1 MEENYKCM
9 KITSSYAVELKH
21 VNKIFYPTIR
31 IYKRAVSFCVSTFDR
46 EWSAISLLIGK
57 SRNSY
62 AESLIHSTKNNQA
75 KYPEFDKQ
83 FPKLPS
89 YLRRSVISVALGYL
103 QSYYSNLE
111 NWLNSKRTT
120 KKPTLQVN
128 LNQLPTFYKDNTY
141 DGSLMD
147 SNIVRLKLF
156 VNNDWIWVPFTLK
169 HTDMNYIRKQS
180 VGSKLSVP
188 MLEKKHKKWFLRFSF
203 EENVKLTNSKD
214 VVLAV
219 DLGLNTDATCCVM
232 NKEGTV
238 LKRKFINFKSDK
250 DSLYHTLN
258 KIKKVNRLQGP
269 KNTSKLWR
277 IAKFKNDELAR
288 HVANAI
294 SELALEYQVN
304 VIVFEHLNM
313 QGKKRGANKQ
323 KLHMWKKNMI
333 QQLVLHKA
341 HRHGIRISRVCPYNT
356 SKLAYDGSGYV
367 LRGSK
372 ANLPTYELCQFVNG
386 KIYNCDL
393 SASYNIAA
401 RYFIREIEKSI
412 SVMKWSQA
420 VANVKSLAKRTLN
433 TYSTYLE
440 LLSMA

>member
-111 NWLNSKRTT
+111 NWLNSKRIT

-156 VNNDWIWVPFTLK
+156 VNNDWIWVSFTLK

-180 VGSKLSVP
+180 AGSKLSVP
-188 MLEKKHKKWFLRFSF
+188 MLEKKYKKWFLRFSF
-203 EENVKLTNSKD
+203 EENVKLTSKKD

-232 NKEGTV
+232 NKEGTI

-412 SVMKWSQA
+412 SAMKWSQA

>member
-1 MEENYKCM
+1 M
-9 KITSSYAVELKH
+9 KTTLSYAVELKH
-21 VNKIFYPTIR
+21 TSKIFYPTIK
-31 IYKRAVSFCVSTFDR
+31 IYQRAVSFCVSTFEN
-46 EWSAISLLIGK
+46 EWSSISSVTDSKQRKG
-57 SRNSY
+57 Y
-62 AESLIHSTKNNQA
+62 AERLIHSTKSNQA

-83 FPKLPS
+83 FFKLPS
-89 YLRRSVISVALGYL
+89 YLRRSVISVALGHL
-103 QSYYSNLE
+103 QSYHSNRE
-111 NWLNSKRTT
+111 NWLNSKQTT
-120 KKPTLQVN
+120 KKPVLQMN
-128 LNQLPTFYKDNTY
+128 LNKLPTFYRDNTY

-147 SNIVRLKLF
+147 ADIVRLKLF

-180 VGSKLSVP
+180 AGSKLSVP
-188 MLEKKHKKWFLRFSF
+188 TLEKKHKKWFLRFSF
-203 EENVKLTNSKD
+203 EENVKLTTSKD
-214 VVLAV
+214 LVLAV

-258 KIKKVNRLQGP
+258 KIKKVSRLQGP
-269 KNTSKLWR
+269 KNTAKLWR

-288 HVANAI
+288 HVASAI
-294 SELALEYQVN
+294 LKLALDYDVD
-304 VIVFEHLNM
+304 VIVFEHLDIK
-313 QGKKRGANKQ
+313 GKKRGSKKQ
-323 KLHMWKKNMI
+323 KLHMWKKNTI

-341 HRHGIRISRVCPYNT
+341 HRHGIRVSRVCSYNT

-367 LRGSK
+367 LRGDK
-372 ANLPTYELCQFVNG
+372 ANLPTYELCQFTSG

-401 RYFIREIEKSI
+401 RYFIREIEKST
-412 SVMKWSQA
+412 SAMKWSQA

-433 TYSTYLE
+433 TYSSFLE
-440 LLSMA
+440 LLSLA

>member
-1 MEENYKCM
+1 M
-9 KITSSYAVELKH
+9 KTISSYAVELRH
-21 VNKIFYPTIR
+21 VNKIFYPTIK
-31 IYKRAVSFCVSTFDR
+31 IYKRAVSFCVSIFNS
-46 EWSAISLLIGK
+46 EWSAISLLTGK
-57 SRNSY
+57 NRNSY
-62 AESLIHSTKNNQA
+62 AETLIHSTKSNQA
-75 KYPEFDKQ
+75 KYSEFDKQ
-83 FPKLPS
+83 FFKLPS

-147 SNIVRLKLF
+147 DDSVRLKLF
-156 VNNDWIWVPFTLK
+156 VNNDWIWVPFKLK

-180 VGSKLSVP
+180 VGSKMSMP
-188 MLEKKHKKWFLRFSF
+188 TLEKKHKKWFLRFSF
-203 EENVKLTNSKD
+203 EDNVKLTNSKD

-258 KIKKVNRLQGP
+258 KIKKVSRLQGP
-269 KNTSKLWR
+269 KNTCKLWR
-277 IAKFKNDELAR
+277 IAKFRNDELAR

-294 SELALEYQVN
+294 LEFALAYQVD
-304 VIVFEHLNM
+304 VIVFEYLDIR
-313 QGKKRGANKQ
+313 GKIRGAKKQ
-323 KLHMWKKNMI
+323 KLHMWKKNTI
-333 QQLVLHKA
+333 QQLVMHNA

-367 LRGSK
+367 LRGDK
-372 ANLPTYELCQFVNG
+372 ANLSTYELCRFVNG

-412 SVMKWSQA
+412 SAMKWSQA
-420 VANVKSLAKRTLN
+420 VANVKSLAKRTLS

-440 LLSMA
+440 LLSIT

>member
-1 MEENYKCM
+1 M
-9 KITSSYAVELKH
+9 KTISSYAIELKH
-21 VNKIFYPTIR
+21 TSKIFYPTIK
-31 IYKRAVSFCVSTFDR
+31 IYQHAVSFCVSTFEN
-46 EWSAISLLIGK
+46 EWSAISSVTDSK
-57 SRNSY
+57 QRKTY
-62 AESLIHSTKNNQA
+62 AERLIHSTKSNQA
-75 KYPEFDKQ
+75 KYPEFDKK

-89 YLRRSVISVALGYL
+89 YLRRSAINTALGHL
-103 QSYYSNLE
+103 QSYHSNLE
-111 NWLNSKRTT
+111 NWLNSKRIG
-120 KKPTLQVN
+120 KKPTLKVN
-128 LNQLPTFYKDNTY
+128 FNKLPAFYKD
-141 DGSLMD
+141 GSYKGSPMD
-147 SNIVRLKLF
+147 TDIVRLKLF

-169 HTDMNYIRKQS
+169 YTDIEYIRKQS
-180 VGSKLSVP
+180 AGCKLSVP
-188 MLEKKHKKWFLRFSF
+188 TLEKKHKKWFLRFSF
-203 EENVKLTNSKD
+203 EENVKLTTSKD

-258 KIKKVNRLQGP
+258 KIKKVSRLQGP
-269 KNTSKLWR
+269 NNTAKLWR

-294 SELALEYQVN
+294 SKLALEYQVD
-304 VIVFEHLNM
+304 VIVFEHLDIK
-313 QGKKRGANKQ
+313 GKKRGKAKQ
-323 KLHMWKKNMI
+323 KLHMWKKNTI

-341 HRHGIRISRVCPYNT
+341 HRHGIRVSRVCPYNT

-367 LRGSK
+367 LRGNK
-372 ANLPTYELCQFVNG
+372 ANLPTYELCQFTNG

-401 RYFIREIEKSI
+401 RYFIREIEKST
-412 SVMKWSQA
+412 SAMKWSQA

-440 LLSMA
+440 LLSLA

>member
-1 MEENYKCM
+1 M
-9 KITSSYAVELKH
+9 KVISSYAVELKH
-21 VNKIFYPTIR
+21 ISKIFYPTIK
-31 IYKRAVSFCVSTFDR
+31 IYKRAVSFCVSTFDS
-46 EWSAISLLIGK
+46 EWSAISLRTGK

-62 AESLIHSTKNNQA
+62 AESLIHSTSKNLA

-89 YLRRSVISVALGYL
+89 YLRRSVISVALGHL

-111 NWLNSKRTT
+111 NWLNSNQTGKR
-120 KKPTLQVN
+120 PTLQVN
-128 LNQLPTFYKDNTY
+128 LNKLPTFYKDNTY

-147 SNIVRLKLF
+147 ADSVILKLF

-169 HTDMNYIRKQS
+169 HTDIDYIRKQS
-180 VGSKLSVP
+180 AGSKLSVP
-188 MLEKKHKKWFLRFSF
+188 TLEKKHKKWFLRFSF
-203 EENVKLTNSKD
+203 EENVKLTTSKD
-214 VVLAV
+214 LVLAV

-258 KIKKVNRLQGP
+258 KIKKVSRLQGS
-269 KNTSKLWR
+269 KNTAKLWR

-288 HVANAI
+288 HVASAI
-294 SELALEYQVN
+294 LELALEYQVD
-304 VIVFEHLNM
+304 VIVFEHLDIK
-313 QGKKRGANKQ
+313 GKKRGSKKQ
-323 KLHMWKKNMI
+323 KLHMWKKNTI

-341 HRHGIRISRVCPYNT
+341 NRHGMRLSRVCPYNT

-367 LRGSK
+367 LRGDK
-372 ANLPTYELCQFVNG
+372 ANLSTYELCQFTNG

-401 RYFIREIEKSI
+401 RYFIREIEKST
-412 SVMKWSQA
+412 SAMKWSQA

-433 TYSTYLE
+433 TYSSYLE
-440 LLSMA
+440 LLSLA

>member
-1 MEENYKCM
+1 M
-9 KITSSYAVELKH
+9 KTISSYAVELRH

-31 IYKRAVSFCVSTFDR
+31 IYNRAVSFCVSIFNS
-46 EWSAISLLIGK
+46 EWSAISLLTGK
-57 SRNSY
+57 NRNSY
-62 AESLIHSTKNNQA
+62 AETLIHSTKSNQA

-83 FPKLPS
+83 FFKLPS
-89 YLRRSVISVALGYL
+89 YLRRSVISDALGYL

-147 SNIVRLKLF
+147 DDSVRLKLF
-156 VNNDWIWVPFTLK
+156 VNNDWIWVPFKLK

-180 VGSKLSVP
+180 VGSKMSMP
-188 MLEKKHKKWFLRFSF
+188 TLEKKHKKWFLRFSF
-203 EENVKLTNSKD
+203 EDNVKLTNSKD

-258 KIKKVNRLQGP
+258 KIKKVSRLQGP
-269 KNTSKLWR
+269 KNTCKLWR
-277 IAKFKNDELAR
+277 IAKFRNDELAR

-294 SELALEYQVN
+294 LELALAYQVD
-304 VIVFEHLNM
+304 VIVFEYLDIR
-313 QGKKRGANKQ
+313 GKIRGAKKQ

-333 QQLVLHKA
+333 QQLVMHNA

-367 LRGSK
+367 LRGDK
-372 ANLPTYELCQFVNG
+372 ANLSTYELCRFVNG

-420 VANVKSLAKRTLN
+420 VANVKSLAKRTLS

-440 LLSMA
+440 LLSIT

>member
-1 MEENYKCM
+1 M
-9 KITSSYAVELKH
+9 KTTSSYAVELKH
-21 VNKIFYPTIR
+21 ISKIFYPTIK
-31 IYKRAVSFCVSTFDR
+31 IYQRAVSFCVSTFEN
-46 EWSAISLLIGK
+46 EWSSISSVTDSKQRKG
-57 SRNSY
+57 Y
-62 AESLIHSTKNNQA
+62 AERLIHSTKSNQA

-83 FPKLPS
+83 FFKLPS
-89 YLRRSVISVALGYL
+89 YLRRSAINTALGHL
-103 QSYYSNLE
+103 QSYHSNLE
-111 NWLNSKRTT
+111 NWLNSKQTT
-120 KKPTLQVN
+120 KKPVLQVN
-128 LNQLPTFYKDNTY
+128 LNKLPTFYKDNTY

-147 SNIVRLKLF
+147 ADSVSLKLF

-169 HTDMNYIRKQS
+169 HTDIDYIRKQS
-180 VGSKLSVP
+180 AGSKLSVP
-188 MLEKKHKKWFLRFSF
+188 TLEKKHKKWFLRFSF
-203 EENVKLTNSKD
+203 EENVKLTTSKD
-214 VVLAV
+214 IVLAV
-219 DLGLNTDATCCVM
+219 DLRLNTDATCCVM

-258 KIKKVNRLQGP
+258 KIKKVSRLQGP
-269 KNTSKLWR
+269 KNTAKLWR

-288 HVANAI
+288 HVSSAI
-294 SELALEYQVN
+294 LELALVYQVD
-304 VIVFEHLNM
+304 VIVFEHLDIK
-313 QGKKRGANKQ
+313 GKKRGANKQ
-323 KLHMWKKNMI
+323 KLHMWKKNTI

-367 LRGSK
+367 LRGDK
-372 ANLPTYELCQFVNG
+372 ANLPTYELCQFTNG

-401 RYFIREIEKSI
+401 RYFIREIEKST

-433 TYSTYLE
+433 TYSSYLE
-440 LLSMA
+440 LLSLA

>member
-1 MEENYKCM
+1 M
-9 KITSSYAVELKH
+9 KIISSYAVELKH
-21 VNKIFYPTIR
+21 TSKIFYPTIK
-31 IYKRAVSFCVSTFDR
+31 IYQRAVSFCVSVFDS
-46 EWSAISLLIGK
+46 EWSAISLLTGK
-57 SRNSY
+57 SRNNY
-62 AESLIHSTKNNQA
+62 AERLIHSTKSNQA
-75 KYPEFDKQ
+75 KYSEFDKQ
-83 FPKLPS
+83 FSKFPS
-89 YLRRSVISVALGYL
+89 YLRRSVISVALGHL

-111 NWLNSKRTT
+111 NWLNSKQTA

-141 DGSLMD
+141 DGSLMNAD
-147 SNIVRLKLF
+147 IVRLKLF
-156 VNNDWIWVPFTLK
+156 VNNDWIWVPFILK
-169 HTDMNYIRKQS
+169 HTDINYIRKQS
-180 VGSKLSVP
+180 AGKKLSVP
-188 MLEKKHKKWFLRFSF
+188 TLEKKHKKWFLRFSF

-258 KIKKVNRLQGP
+258 KIKKVSRLQGS

-313 QGKKRGANKQ
+313 QGKKHGKAKQ
-323 KLHMWKKNMI
+323 KLHMWKKNTI
-333 QQLVLHKA
+333 QQLVMHKA
-341 HRHGIRISRVCPYNT
+341 HRYGMRISRVCPYNT

-401 RYFIREIEKSI
+401 RYFIREIQKST

-420 VANVKSLAKRTLN
+420 IANVKGLAKRTLN

-440 LLSMA
+440 LLSLA

>member
-1 MEENYKCM
+1 M
-9 KITSSYAVELKH
+9 
-21 VNKIFYPTIR
+21 
-31 IYKRAVSFCVSTFDR
+31 
-46 EWSAISLLIGK
+46 
-57 SRNSY
+57 
-62 AESLIHSTKNNQA
+62 
-75 KYPEFDKQ
+75 
-83 FPKLPS
+83 
-89 YLRRSVISVALGYL
+89 
-103 QSYYSNLE
+103 
-111 NWLNSKRTT
+111 
-120 KKPTLQVN
+120 
-128 LNQLPTFYKDNTY
+128 
-141 DGSLMD
+141 
-147 SNIVRLKLF
+147 
-156 VNNDWIWVPFTLK
+156 
-169 HTDMNYIRKQS
+169 
-180 VGSKLSVP
+180 
-188 MLEKKHKKWFLRFSF
+188 
-203 EENVKLTNSKD
+203 
-214 VVLAV
+214 
-219 DLGLNTDATCCVM
+219 
-232 NKEGTV
+232 
-238 LKRKFINFKSDK
+238 
-250 DSLYHTLN
+250 
-258 KIKKVNRLQGP
+258 
-269 KNTSKLWR
+269 
-277 IAKFKNDELAR
+277 
-288 HVANAI
+288 
-294 SELALEYQVN
+294 N

-412 SVMKWSQA
+412 SAMKWSQA

>member
-1 MEENYKCM
+1 M
-9 KITSSYAVELKH
+9 KTISSYAVELRH

-31 IYKRAVSFCVSTFDR
+31 IYKRAVSFCVSIFNS
-46 EWSAISLLIGK
+46 EWSAISLLTGK
-57 SRNSY
+57 NRNSY
-62 AESLIHSTKNNQA
+62 AETLIHSTKSNQA

-83 FPKLPS
+83 FFKLPS

-141 DGSLMD
+141 DCSLMD
-147 SNIVRLKLF
+147 DDSVRLKLF
-156 VNNDWIWVPFTLK
+156 VNNDWIWVPFKLK

-180 VGSKLSVP
+180 VGSKMSMP
-188 MLEKKHKKWFLRFSF
+188 TLEKKHKKWFLRFSF
-203 EENVKLTNSKD
+203 EDNVKLTNSKD

-258 KIKKVNRLQGP
+258 KIKKVSRLQGP
-269 KNTSKLWR
+269 KNTCKLWR
-277 IAKFKNDELAR
+277 IAKFRNDELAR

-294 SELALEYQVN
+294 LELALAYQVD
-304 VIVFEHLNM
+304 VIVFEYLDIR
-313 QGKKRGANKQ
+313 GKIRGAKKQ

-333 QQLVLHKA
+333 QQLVMHNA

-367 LRGSK
+367 LRGDK
-372 ANLPTYELCQFVNG
+372 ANLSTYELCRFVNG

-412 SVMKWSQA
+412 SAMKWSQA
-420 VANVKSLAKRTLN
+420 VANVKSLAKRTLS

-440 LLSMA
+440 LLSIT

>member
-1 MEENYKCM
+1 M
-9 KITSSYAVELKH
+9 KTISSYAVELRH

-31 IYKRAVSFCVSTFDR
+31 IYKRAVSFCVSIFNS
-46 EWSAISLLIGK
+46 EWSAISLLTGK
-57 SRNSY
+57 NRNSY
-62 AESLIHSTKNNQA
+62 AETLIHSTKSNQA

-83 FPKLPS
+83 FFKLPS

-147 SNIVRLKLF
+147 DDSVRLKLF
-156 VNNDWIWVPFTLK
+156 VNNDWIWVPFKLK

-180 VGSKLSVP
+180 VGSKMSMP
-188 MLEKKHKKWFLRFSF
+188 TLEKKHKKWFLRFSF
-203 EENVKLTNSKD
+203 EDNVKLTNSKD

-258 KIKKVNRLQGP
+258 KIKKVSRLQGP
-269 KNTSKLWR
+269 KNTCKLWR
-277 IAKFKNDELAR
+277 IAKFRNDELAR

-294 SELALEYQVN
+294 LELALAYQVD
-304 VIVFEHLNM
+304 VIVFEYLDIR
-313 QGKKRGANKQ
+313 GKIRGAKKQ

-333 QQLVLHKA
+333 QQLVMHNA

-356 SKLAYDGSGYV
+356 SKLVYDGSGYV
-367 LRGSK
+367 LRGDK
-372 ANLPTYELCQFVNG
+372 ANLSTYELCRFVNG

-420 VANVKSLAKRTLN
+420 VANVKSLAKRTLS

-440 LLSMA
+440 LLSIT

>member
-1 MEENYKCM
+1 M
-9 KITSSYAVELKH
+9 
-21 VNKIFYPTIR
+21 
-31 IYKRAVSFCVSTFDR
+31 
-46 EWSAISLLIGK
+46 
-57 SRNSY
+57 
-62 AESLIHSTKNNQA
+62 
-75 KYPEFDKQ
+75 
-83 FPKLPS
+83 
-89 YLRRSVISVALGYL
+89 
-103 QSYYSNLE
+103 
-111 NWLNSKRTT
+111 
-120 KKPTLQVN
+120 
-128 LNQLPTFYKDNTY
+128 
-141 DGSLMD
+141 
-147 SNIVRLKLF
+147 
-156 VNNDWIWVPFTLK
+156 
-169 HTDMNYIRKQS
+169 
-180 VGSKLSVP
+180 
-188 MLEKKHKKWFLRFSF
+188 
-203 EENVKLTNSKD
+203 
-214 VVLAV
+214 LAV

-258 KIKKVNRLQGP
+258 KIKKVSRLQGP
-269 KNTSKLWR
+269 KDTAKLWR

-294 SELALEYQVN
+294 SELALEYQVD
-304 VIVFEHLNM
+304 VIVFEHLDIK
-313 QGKKRGANKQ
+313 GKKRGKAKQ
-323 KLHMWKKNMI
+323 KLHMWKKNTI

-367 LRGSK
+367 LRGDK
-372 ANLPTYELCQFVNG
+372 ANLPTYELCQFTNG

-401 RYFIREIEKSI
+401 RYFIREIEKSA

-440 LLSMA
+440 LLSLA

>member
-1 MEENYKCM
+1 M
-9 KITSSYAVELKH
+9 KTISSYAVELRH

-31 IYKRAVSFCVSTFDR
+31 IYKRAVSFCVSIFNS
-46 EWSAISLLIGK
+46 EWSAISLLTGK
-57 SRNSY
+57 NRNSY
-62 AESLIHSTKNNQA
+62 AETLIHSTKSNQA

-83 FPKLPS
+83 FFKLPS

-147 SNIVRLKLF
+147 DDSVRLKLF
-156 VNNDWIWVPFTLK
+156 VNNDWIWVPFKLK

-180 VGSKLSVP
+180 VGSKMSMP
-188 MLEKKHKKWFLRFSF
+188 TLEKKHKKWFLRFSF
-203 EENVKLTNSKD
+203 EDNVKLTNSKD

-258 KIKKVNRLQGP
+258 KIKKVSRLQGP
-269 KNTSKLWR
+269 KNTCKLWR
-277 IAKFKNDELAR
+277 IAKFRNDELAR

-294 SELALEYQVN
+294 LELALAYQVD
-304 VIVFEHLNM
+304 VIVFEYLDIR
-313 QGKKRGANKQ
+313 GKIRGAKKQ

-333 QQLVLHKA
+333 QQLVMHNA

-367 LRGSK
+367 LRGDK
-372 ANLPTYELCQFVNG
+372 ANLSTYELCRFVNG

-420 VANVKSLAKRTLN
+420 VANVKSLAKRTLS

-440 LLSMA
+440 LLSIT

>member
-1 MEENYKCM
+1 M
-9 KITSSYAVELKH
+9 KVISSYAVELKH
-21 VNKIFYPTIR
+21 ISKIFYPTIK
-31 IYKRAVSFCVSTFDR
+31 IYKRAVSFCVSTFDS
-46 EWSAISLLIGK
+46 EWSAISLRTGK

-62 AESLIHSTKNNQA
+62 AESLIHSTSKNLA

-89 YLRRSVISVALGYL
+89 YLRRSVISVALGHL

-111 NWLNSKRTT
+111 NWLNSNQTGKR
-120 KKPTLQVN
+120 PTLQVN
-128 LNQLPTFYKDNTY
+128 LNKLPTFYKDNTY

-147 SNIVRLKLF
+147 ADSVILKLF

-169 HTDMNYIRKQS
+169 HTDIDYIRKQS
-180 VGSKLSVP
+180 AGSKLSVP
-188 MLEKKHKKWFLRFSF
+188 TLEKKHKKWFLRFSF
-203 EENVKLTNSKD
+203 EENVKLTSKKD
-214 VVLAV
+214 SVLAV

-258 KIKKVNRLQGP
+258 KIKKVSRLQGP
-269 KNTSKLWR
+269 KNTAKLWR

-288 HVANAI
+288 HVASAI
-294 SELALEYQVN
+294 LELALEYQVD
-304 VIVFEHLNM
+304 VIVFEHLDIK
-313 QGKKRGANKQ
+313 GKKRGSKKQ
-323 KLHMWKKNMI
+323 KLHMWKKNTI

-341 HRHGIRISRVCPYNT
+341 NRHGMRLSRVCPYNT

-367 LRGSK
+367 LRGDK
-372 ANLPTYELCQFVNG
+372 ANLSTYELCQFTNG

-401 RYFIREIEKSI
+401 RYFIREIEKST
-412 SVMKWSQA
+412 SAMKWSQA

-433 TYSTYLE
+433 TYSSYLE
-440 LLSMA
+440 LLSLA